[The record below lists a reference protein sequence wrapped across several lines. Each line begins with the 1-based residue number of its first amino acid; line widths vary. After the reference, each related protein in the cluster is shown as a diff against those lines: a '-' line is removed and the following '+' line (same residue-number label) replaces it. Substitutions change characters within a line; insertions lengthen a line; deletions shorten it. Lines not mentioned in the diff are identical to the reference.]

1 MIKKKRENVSQ
12 CPSQAELIADSK
24 QKETKKTITT
34 SLRSA
39 DKSVA
44 ILILRQPDEC
54 RLYYNNATN
63 ATL

>member
-1 MIKKKRENVSQ
+1 MIKKKIENVSQ

-24 QKETKKTITT
+24 QNETKKTITT

-44 ILILRQPDEC
+44 ILIIRPDEC
-54 RLYYNNATN
+54 RPYYNNAT
-63 ATL
+63 L

>member
-1 MIKKKRENVSQ
+1 MIKKQIENVSQ
-12 CPSQAELIADSK
+12 CPSQAELIADGK

-54 RLYYNNATN
+54 HPYYNNATN
-63 ATL
+63 ATY